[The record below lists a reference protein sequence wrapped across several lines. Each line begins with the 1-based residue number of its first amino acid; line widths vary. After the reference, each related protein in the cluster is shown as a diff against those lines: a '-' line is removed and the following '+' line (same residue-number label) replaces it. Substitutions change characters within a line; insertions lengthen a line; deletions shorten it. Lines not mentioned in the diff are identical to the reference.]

1 MIYMPDTT
9 LICTYYSF
17 EPIVASA
24 TQYSPKKIIL
34 LVATNSLKDPK
45 VKENIEKAKTTYKN
59 IAPVSIVETNESD
72 LLIVAGDTVKAIET
86 EYHAGNRV
94 IVNVSGGWKLLAQGT
109 LYGCY
114 AREGMV
120 DKIICNDLAA
130 DKKIVELPKLSFGLS
145 SSKRELLEEI
155 ADRKG
160 RSINDIS
167 KKLDKTRGMIYQ
179 HLKEL
184 RAVGYVDD
192 KFEITLAG
200 RLALI

>member
-1 MIYMPDTT
+1 MVDTT
-9 LICTYYSF
+9 LICTYFSF

-24 TQYSPKKIIL
+24 TQYSPKKMIL
-34 LVATNSLKDPK
+34 LVAKNSLKRPE

-59 IAPVSIVETNESD
+59 IAPVSVMETDESD
-72 LLIVAGDTVKAIET
+72 LLITAGDTVKAIES
-86 EYHAGNRV
+86 EYNQGNRV
-94 IVNVSGGWKLLAQGT
+94 IVNVSGGWKLLAQGA

-130 DKKIVELPKLSFGLS
+130 DGKIVELPKLSFGLS
-145 SSKRELLEEI
+145 SIKRGLLEEI
-155 ADRKG
+155 ADRKA
-160 RSINDIS
+160 RSISEIA
-167 KKLDKTRGMIYQ
+167 KKLDKTRGMVYQ

-184 RAVGYVDD
+184 RSVGYVDE

-200 RLALI
+200 RLALL